1 MGLLDAFRQRKPL
14 ETDDL
19 RRMGR
24 LEAQVE
30 NLTLQWESYK
40 DTLQRLVQRLEKRDQ
55 RAAERAAAEAPEV
68 QPSFPDEDPISARVH
83 ARRRSLR
90 GSNGLSE

>member
-1 MGLLDAFRQRKPL
+1 MSLFDWSRPHKPL
-14 ETDDL
+14 ESDDL

-24 LEAQVE
+24 LEAEVE
-30 NLTLQWESYK
+30 NLKLQWESYK

-55 RAAERAAAEAPEV
+55 RAAERAAAEAPANVPQFDE
-68 QPSFPDEDPISARVH
+68 EDPISARIH
-83 ARRRSLR
+83 ARRRMTR